1 MKIVDIGQ
9 ARGAMITDIF
19 VYKLTKIL
27 LKRAFSFGGSGFEE
41 GIFGFYIQAFE
52 EEYDLYTNTIG

>member
-1 MKIVDIGQ
+1 MKIVDKGY
-9 ARGAMITDIF
+9 GAMITDIF